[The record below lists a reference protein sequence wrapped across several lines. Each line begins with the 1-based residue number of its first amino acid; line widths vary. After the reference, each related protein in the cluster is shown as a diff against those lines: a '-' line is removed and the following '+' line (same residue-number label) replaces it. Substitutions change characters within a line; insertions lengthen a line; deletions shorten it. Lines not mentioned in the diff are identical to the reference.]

1 MNYFFCR
8 FFPGAARLL
17 LQLFAGCVHVRK
29 KRKKNGKTHNQ
40 YMLLLA
46 FEFGHSINHR
56 VCVENKWRQYCA
68 NRAHFLC
75 IQCTQKNNKSWCSK
89 YLSIFFFTSKDSS
102 NPEVK
107 VMRTKTAHTIHF
119 PKLLIYSKTDK
130 KQTKKLTLRI
140 TEKSL
145 K

>member
-68 NRAHFLC
+68 NRAHFFC
-75 IQCTQKNNKSWCSK
+75 VQCTQKKINHGAQSIYRFFSLLQRTQVTQRSK
-89 YLSIFFFTSKDSS
+89 
-102 NPEVK
+102 
-107 VMRTKTAHTIHF
+107 
-119 PKLLIYSKTDK
+119 
-130 KQTKKLTLRI
+130 
-140 TEKSL
+140 
-145 K
+145 